1 MRRAGSVNKFQQ
13 LAAATGGLKFDMV
26 SNADAV
32 ASILKKMAPQIQY
45 DYVAGFYPASSGWTT
60 RHHEKVVL
68 H

>member
-1 MRRAGSVNKFQQ
+1 
-13 LAAATGGLKFDMV
+13 MV

-45 DYVAGFYPASSGWTT
+45 DYVAGFYPASSGWTK
-60 RHHEKVVL
+60 RHHVKVVL